1 MDRSSALPDGS
12 GAFLRLVLPDE
23 VGNEPEDET
32 RVGEVSL
39 NIRLR
44 VFFNRWFRPIVIEGG
59 GRSEGTLRGY
69 QELLGWWERL
79 TPDPPLRLIDD
90 FQIAEFCKRLRGAK
104 YRRGKLGTD
113 RPLSASRVW
122 LLLRNL
128 RTVLRRIGPQRDDSP
143 TAGLAWKMPPV
154 PGEKPETD
162 LKESFTLEQA
172 RAIVAA
178 ARRMQRPRIEGVTPG
193 EFWRGLLAWY
203 YVTGLR
209 RGSLLA
215 VEWSM
220 LSDRREYQLLSVPG
234 RLVQKT
240 GKGTKLF
247 IAPWAWRAVAHWPRS
262 QPLIFVWPHDV
273 DHLNDL
279 HYELQSHAGIPDN
292 EQLSIQGWRRTHGN
306 MMGECGLELAQR
318 IAQRALD
325 HGDARTTK
333 ASYADFENRIRLKL
347 PPLWDE
353 GPPIDDRQRHLFTL

>member
-1 MDRSSALPDGS
+1 MDRSSALPDSSGS
-12 GAFLRLVLPDE
+12 FLRLVLPDE
-23 VGNEPEDET
+23 VACEPEEEG
-32 RVGEVSL
+32 RIGEVSL

-44 VFFNRWFRPIVIEGG
+44 LFFNRWFRPIVIEGG
-59 GRSEGTLRGY
+59 GRSEGTLCGY
-69 QELLGWWERL
+69 LELLGWWERL

-90 FQIAEFCKRLRGAK
+90 FQIAEFCKRLRQAK

-128 RTVLRRIGPQRDDSP
+128 RTVLRRIGPQRDDNP
-143 TAGLAWKMPPV
+143 TAGLAWKMPAV

-162 LKESFTLEQA
+162 LKESFTLDQA
-172 RAIVAA
+172 RSIVAA
-178 ARRMQRPRIEGVTPG
+178 SKWMDSPRLEGVAAP
-193 EFWRGLLAWY
+193 EFWRALLAWY

-220 LSDRREYQLLSVPG
+220 IADRREYRLVTVPCAA
-234 RLVQKT
+234 VQKT
-240 GKGTKLF
+240 KKPSRLW
-247 IAPWAWRAVAHWPRS
+247 IPQWAWQSVAHWPRS
-262 QPLIFVWPHDV
+262 QPVVFVWPHDE

-279 HYELQSHAGIPDN
+279 HYKLQSLAGIPDN

-306 MMGECGLELAQR
+306 MMGECGLDLAQG
-318 IAQRALD
+318 IAQRALQ
-325 HGDARTTK
+325 HGDGRTTK

-347 PPLWDE
+347 PALWDE
-353 GPPIDDRQRHLFTL
+353 GPPIDDRQKVLF